1 MHVKTDGDE
10 IVSTREHPFYVPV
23 RGWTAAC
30 DLRAGDILVRS
41 NGEYVVVE
49 AIEHEL
55 LESPITVYNFE
66 VEDFHT
72 YHVGSASVLVHNQ
85 CVAREGSYRADV
97 RLGGDPNHPR
107 GHAHIY
113 YGSEELASIG
123 EAGEIIVGK
132 LDRGAKKF
140 VEKYLAQIIDGI
152 KQLYYIS

>member
-1 MHVKTDGDE
+1 M
-10 IVSTREHPFYVPV
+10 
-23 RGWTAAC
+23 
-30 DLRAGDILVRS
+30 
-41 NGEYVVVE
+41 VE

>member
-1 MHVKTDGDE
+1 MDQAHRRFGLE
-10 IVSTREHPFYVPV
+10 CRHRY
-23 RGWTAAC
+23 
-30 DLRAGDILVRS
+30 
-41 NGEYVVVE
+41 
-49 AIEHEL
+49 L
-55 LESPITVYNFE
+55 LI
-66 VEDFHT
+66 
-72 YHVGSASVLVHNQ
+72 GIRIQ
-85 CVAREGSYRADV
+85 GSYCADV

-140 VEKYLAQIIDGI
+140 VEKYLTQIIDGI